1 MKTIG
6 RSQRRTQRQQL
17 RLDRDL
23 LAAIR
28 EHAQAVYPEEA
39 CGGLLGQVGEAGTL
53 ALVETVPLA
62 NARQTER
69 WRRYLIGPDDV
80 LALERRAET
89 ASVQVVGYYHSH
101 PDAPTRPSAF
111 DREHAWPWYV
121 YLIVRV
127 DDGRAREVRA
137 WQLSDD
143 RENFY
148 PVLVNG
154 GEHAAIEA
162 EES

>member
-1 MKTIG
+1 MKAKG
-6 RSQRRTQRQQL
+6 RSQRRTQRQRL

-39 CGGLLGQVGEAGTL
+39 CGGLLGQVGKAGTL
-53 ALVETVPLA
+53 ALVESVPLA
-62 NARQTER
+62 NTRQAER

-89 ASVQVVGYYHSH
+89 AGLKVVGYYHSH

-111 DREHAWPWYV
+111 DREHAWPRYV

-143 RENFY
+143 RENFN
-148 PVLVNG
+148 PVLVND
-154 GEHAAIEA
+154 GEDIAIEA